1 MQKIENDLIE
11 DSNNFIID
19 LKLFEGIGNKL
30 TFVNIEKT
38 KDTFLETVKSVGS
51 RYTNYLPE
59 FDRMLINI
67 DRKLDIFIKRLSR
80 SQIFQLLIN
89 ENDKNFLHIE
99 FMPSSNIGNS
109 FYILNK
115 NDEIVL
121 MIDYDFI
128 SLLKNSKFLLDDILI
143 TFLRIDE
150 LRDYQN
156 LHFNHKINFFE
167 NKICS
172 DQNII
177 KKSENQLNS
186 INKMKRNLNIHI
198 YIATETLHY
207 STLKQNNLIMNYR
220 LLTRYMYGAGKG
232 YSYLPFTE
240 YITTDL
246 NHFYKY
252 MDLFWERKNVQN
264 PNLVISNARIINK
277 YLKRNTIV
285 DSYIFLQPKE
295 ITTVAFDSA
304 RLYFY
309 DNKFFIKITDKMN
322 LSLLGDEYIYMV
334 GIEHQQLYK
343 LNDFLV
349 NRDAV
354 LLVFNMMTI

>member
-19 LKLFEGIGNKL
+19 LNLFEGIGNKL

-38 KDTFLETVKSVGS
+38 KDTFLETVKSVGL
-51 RYTNYLPE
+51 RHTNYLPE

-89 ENDKNFLHIE
+89 ENDKDFLHIE
-99 FMPSSNIGNS
+99 FMPSRNIGNS

-115 NDEIVL
+115 NNEIIL

-156 LHFNHKINFFE
+156 LHFNHKINLFK

-172 DQNII
+172 EQNVI
-177 KKSENQLNS
+177 KKIENQLNS

-198 YIATETLHY
+198 YIVTETLHY
-207 STLKQNNLIMNYR
+207 STLKQNKLIMNYR
-220 LLTRYMYGAGKG
+220 LLTRYMYGGGKG
-232 YSYLPFTE
+232 YSYLPPTQ

-252 MDLFWERKNVQN
+252 MNLFWEQKLVQD
-264 PNLVISNARIINK
+264 PNLVMSNARIIKN
-277 YLKRNTIV
+277 YLKRNKIV
-285 DSYIFLQPKE
+285 GSYLSLQPKKLM
-295 ITTVAFDSA
+295 TVEFDAA
-304 RLYFY
+304 RLYFCN
-309 DNKFFIKITDKMN
+309 DNIFIKVTDKLN

-334 GIEHQQLYK
+334 GMEHQQLYK

-349 NRDAV
+349 NKDAV
-354 LLVFNMMTI
+354 LLVFNMMNI